1 MAAAGRAQHPEVRA
15 TIHRNMPM
23 IDLSQIDELARRLSG
38 LVPPALREGR
48 DEMQDNF
55 KAALQ
60 SGLARLDLVTREEFD
75 VQRAVLVRTREQ
87 LESLRSLV
95 EQLETKLAQRD
106 DTPPPQA

>member
-1 MAAAGRAQHPEVRA
+1 
-15 TIHRNMPM
+15 M
-23 IDLSQIDELARRLSG
+23 IDLRQIDELARRLSG

-95 EQLETKLAQRD
+95 EQLEARLAERD
-106 DTPPPQA
+106 DARDTAPPQA

>member
-1 MAAAGRAQHPEVRA
+1 
-15 TIHRNMPM
+15 M

-87 LESLRSLV
+87 LESLRNLV
-95 EQLETKLAQRD
+95 EQLEARLAERD
-106 DTPPPQA
+106 DARDTAPPQA

>member
-1 MAAAGRAQHPEVRA
+1 
-15 TIHRNMPM
+15 M

-87 LESLRSLV
+87 LESLRTLV
-95 EQLETKLAQRD
+95 EQLETRLAERD
-106 DTPPPQA
+106 DTRDTAPPQA

>member
-1 MAAAGRAQHPEVRA
+1 
-15 TIHRNMPM
+15 M

-48 DEMQDNF
+48 DEMQDSF

-87 LESLRSLV
+87 LESLRGLV
-95 EQLETKLAQRD
+95 EQLETRLAER
-106 DTPPPQA
+106 DTPRDTAPPQA

>member
-1 MAAAGRAQHPEVRA
+1 
-15 TIHRNMPM
+15 M

-87 LESLRSLV
+87 LESLRALV
-95 EQLETKLAQRD
+95 EQLEARLAERD
-106 DTPPPQA
+106 DARDTAPPQA

>member
-1 MAAAGRAQHPEVRA
+1 
-15 TIHRNMPM
+15 M

-87 LESLRSLV
+87 LESLRTLV
-95 EQLETKLAQRD
+95 EQFDAKLTERD
-106 DTPPPQA
+106 DTRDTAPPQA

>member
-1 MAAAGRAQHPEVRA
+1 
-15 TIHRNMPM
+15 M

-87 LESLRSLV
+87 LENLRTLV
-95 EQLETKLAQRD
+95 EQLEARLAERD
-106 DTPPPQA
+106 DARDTAPPQA

>member
-1 MAAAGRAQHPEVRA
+1 
-15 TIHRNMPM
+15 M

-87 LESLRSLV
+87 LESLRTLV
-95 EQLETKLAQRD
+95 EQLETRLAERD
-106 DTPPPQA
+106 DARDTAPPQA

>member
-1 MAAAGRAQHPEVRA
+1 
-15 TIHRNMPM
+15 M

-87 LESLRSLV
+87 LENLRTLV
-95 EQLETKLAQRD
+95 EQLEARLAERD
-106 DTPPPQA
+106 DTRDTAPPQA

>member
-1 MAAAGRAQHPEVRA
+1 
-15 TIHRNMPM
+15 M
-23 IDLSQIDELARRLSG
+23 IDLNQIDELARRLSG

-75 VQRAVLVRTREQ
+75 VQRAVLARTREQ

-95 EQLETKLAQRD
+95 EQMETRLAQRD
-106 DTPPPQA
+106 ANDITPPQA

>member
-1 MAAAGRAQHPEVRA
+1 
-15 TIHRNMPM
+15 M

-75 VQRAVLVRTREQ
+75 VQRAVLARTREQ
-87 LESLRSLV
+87 LENLRTLV
-95 EQLETKLAQRD
+95 EQLEARLAERD
-106 DTPPPQA
+106 DARDTAPPQA

>member
-1 MAAAGRAQHPEVRA
+1 
-15 TIHRNMPM
+15 M

-95 EQLETKLAQRD
+95 EQLEARLAERD
-106 DTPPPQA
+106 DARDTAPPQA

>member
-1 MAAAGRAQHPEVRA
+1 
-15 TIHRNMPM
+15 M

-87 LESLRSLV
+87 LESLRTLV
-95 EQLETKLAQRD
+95 EQLEARLAERD
-106 DTPPPQA
+106 DARDTPPPQA